1 MKPAR
6 EPASSRPKPCAFL
19 KKPHESCPFAAP
31 CGPRRKKNDRGQRSA
46 FPSETSRFKP
56 VILVHRG
63 PLARQRSSCPPPS
76 PNLVRTHPI
85 VEYYQALRD
94 SAPCLSRAATL
105 PKGPNLGLGKRR
117 APGNTIIL
125 SQPYRRRVSTDRLNR
140 EGSQLAASLEGEPG
154 PTPAGKTLPHSFPE
168 TSRFRRERARDDDY
182 MRLIS
187 RWYLIFCVRFRRLK
201 LWIRLHDEYF
211 GVQLECKGKY

>member
-46 FPSETSRFKP
+46 FPSETSLQACDSRAQGFSP
-56 VILVHRG
+56 

-85 VEYYQALRD
+85 ENYQTLRD

-105 PKGPNLGLGKRR
+105 PKGTKLGLGKRR

-168 TSRFRRERARDDDY
+168 TSRFRRERARRYSRISQLYRYVCTVRTD
-182 MRLIS
+182 RRPFLIPTS
-187 RWYLIFCVRFRRLK
+187 NPISCCFSSPVARY
-201 LWIRLHDEYF
+201 
-211 GVQLECKGKY
+211 